1 MKDKDNPNKKR
12 SFRDRRKKG
21 KDPEVINEREISPED
36 LAKLIEQSSDQ
47 EDHLQDIDFIMP
59 QKKPE
64 EVLEQIGQMRSQKKD
79 ESHSHNTV
87 TKNTE
92 ESVTIKETKD
102 GTELEVK
109 EQSEKS
115 VEEKPEHFSHEPEEE
130 LEEQAI
136 EDMPININDP
146 ELFNEDLIKAV
157 RKEKEKEK
165 RERRERKNAEQSV
178 QEIIVEN
185 PEQSGAAEKNSEKSV
200 KGEDEN
206 KPVHVHTEPEDQSEH
221 DSHSKQDEEKQSNP
235 QDTETEP
242 LIEELVEEDAHDLL
256 HNFENEVRKVKKN
269 SKKHSDHAEVEPES
283 ADQQTS
289 AAEKKEEKAEED
301 HSKANKPKSPV
312 HRKAEKFLSQWQIYL
327 ILGAIVSLLVLLWK
341 IHSLHFFKLSFAGL
355 ILGLGG
361 IAIVLAVFCF
371 FYTRRKFWSIPA
383 VLLCVLVVLQSIG
396 LQKQMGMISTS
407 LENMSSTS
415 QAYGRSMGI
424 YVPAMIPISGIEA
437 LDGETIGIMSQRDD
451 EGIHAVLED
460 LDSKGIHVKTR
471 SYTSLQQLY
480 KGVRGLAVRAVILNA
495 GDVHLIQDFS
505 GSQNQ
510 ASQLSLTYSV
520 NLSNTI
526 KNERNGINLE
536 QDSYTIL
543 ISGSNDP
550 LTETSY
556 RSNFNVVLTINPKT
570 KEILT
575 VVLPRTLAISSTC
588 QDELACLPSDE
599 QDRLSLVSY
608 HSIEALRQ
616 TVEAYLGTPIDF
628 TVRVDTDKIL
638 QLFDLDHSIHYQ
650 DAKEVDSF
658 STIQNGTGKYLN
670 GPQIKQLL
678 GSTNDLAPEDFEQE
692 LTLLRVLNTLLHS
705 QALPNTK
712 DLNPVLDIL
721 KQSISTSMNTTQ
733 LSQLI
738 KMFFIFPQ
746 KMNETYTLLGS
757 TSNTQFSPTLT
768 ETVYMSTVDPASL
781 QKVQTAMQAVLNG
794 EPYEVEPLPTPS
806 LFDAIEQAGQQQT
819 PEPQPQDSEQAVTTE
834 QAQIQNEQTEPQP
847 TPEIPQVPE
856 TPAGDEEITDPNT
869 GGDDPDEEYI
879 PDDQTDYQQ

>member
-79 ESHSHNTV
+79 ESHSNETE

-92 ESVTIKETKD
+92 ESVTVQETKD

-157 RKEKEKEK
+157 HKEKEKEK
-165 RERRERKNAEQSV
+165 RERRERKTTEQSV

-242 LIEELVEEDAHDLL
+242 LIEELVEEDEHDLL
-256 HNFENEVRKVKKN
+256 HKFEDEVRKVKKK

-355 ILGLGG
+355 ILGLGA

-407 LENMSSTS
+407 LEDMSSTS

-495 GDVHLIQDFS
+495 GDVRLIQDFS

-556 RSNFNVVLTINPKT
+556 RSNFNAVLTINPKT

-575 VVLPRTLAISSTC
+575 VVLPRTLAVNSAC
-588 QDELACLPSDE
+588 QDELACLASDQ
-599 QDRLSLVSY
+599 QDRLSLMSY

-628 TVRVDTDKIL
+628 TVRLDTEKIL
-638 QLFDLDHSIHYQ
+638 QLFDLDKNIRYQ

-658 STIQNGTGKYLN
+658 STIQNGAGKYLN

-692 LTLLRVLNTLLHS
+692 LSLLRVLNTLLHS

-712 DLNPVLDIL
+712 DFNPVLDIL

-768 ETVYMSTVDPASL
+768 ETVYMSTVDPVSL
-781 QKVQTAMQAVLNG
+781 QKVQAAMQAVLNG

-847 TPEIPQVPE
+847 TPETPQVPE

-879 PDDQTDYQQ
+879 PDDQIDYQQ